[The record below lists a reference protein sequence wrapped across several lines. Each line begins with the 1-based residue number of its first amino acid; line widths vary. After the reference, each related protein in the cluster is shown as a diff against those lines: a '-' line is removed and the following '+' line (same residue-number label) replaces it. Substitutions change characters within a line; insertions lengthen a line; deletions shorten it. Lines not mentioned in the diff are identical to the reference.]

1 MVDSVVDPEQEVA
14 MINKL
19 LWATVAVVSL
29 VTSAAVAA
37 SLTERM
43 EMERM
48 TVLKVDRVHARFLCA
63 EHRHW
68 TWISKGDVAR
78 LTSGD
83 VVSLDRQ
90 QGRLPRVTVVRTAAQ
105 ELSSPE

>member
-1 MVDSVVDPEQEVA
+1 
-14 MINKL
+14 MINRV
-19 LWATVAVVSL
+19 LWTTVGVVSL

-37 SLTERM
+37 SLTEQM
-43 EMERM
+43 AMDRM

-78 LTSGD
+78 LTTGD
-83 VVSLDRQ
+83 IVSLDRQ
-90 QGRLPRVTVVRTAAQ
+90 QGRLPRVNVVRRAAD
-105 ELSSPE
+105 ELASPEK

>member
-1 MVDSVVDPEQEVA
+1 
-14 MINKL
+14 MINRV
-19 LWATVAVVSL
+19 LWTTVGVVSL

-37 SLTERM
+37 SLTEQM
-43 EMERM
+43 AMDRM

-78 LTSGD
+78 LTTGD
-83 VVSLDRQ
+83 IVSLDRQ
-90 QGRLPRVTVVRTAAQ
+90 QGRLPRVTVVRTAAE
-105 ELSSPE
+105 ELGSPE

>member
-1 MVDSVVDPEQEVA
+1 MVDEVRSPDQEVA
-14 MINKL
+14 MINRV
-19 LWATVAVVSL
+19 LWTTVGVVSL

-37 SLTERM
+37 SLTEQM
-43 EMERM
+43 AMDRM

-78 LTSGD
+78 LTTGD
-83 VVSLDRQ
+83 IVSLDRQ
-90 QGRLPRVTVVRTAAQ
+90 QGRLPRVNVVRRAADNP
-105 ELSSPE
+105 S

>member
-1 MVDSVVDPEQEVA
+1 
-14 MINKL
+14 MINRV
-19 LWATVAVVSL
+19 LWTTVGVVSL

-37 SLTERM
+37 SLTAQM
-43 EMERM
+43 AMDRM

-78 LTSGD
+78 LTTGD
-83 VVSLDRQ
+83 IVSLDRQ
-90 QGRLPRVTVVRTAAQ
+90 QGRLPRVNVVRRAAD
-105 ELSSPE
+105 ELASPEK